1 MDQIILAKSFGG
13 PKGQMHHRRAWGPN
27 FLEPFKGG
35 LAALHDCLGFP
46 YLRLHAEC
54 THFFKAV
61 DRKMPESNL
70 KSSRAATD
78 WAQQN
83 DQSKDVAFHILL
95 ELFYLE
101 ALNSDAAAPT
111 AEAAFWYLQLAIMV
125 LEDGEQANWRE
136 KEEHVDI

>member
-1 MDQIILAKSFGG
+1 
-13 PKGQMHHRRAWGPN
+13 
-27 FLEPFKGG
+27 
-35 LAALHDCLGFP
+35 
-46 YLRLHAEC
+46 
-54 THFFKAV
+54 
-61 DRKMPESNL
+61 MPEGNL

-125 LEDGEQANWRE
+125 LEDGEQANWR
-136 KEEHVDI
+136 